1 MKKLYFAE
9 YFKLFLAIFQV
20 VFFKVFFFNK
30 IKICLDYLRILN
42 RETKVV
48 MKIWKLLNFCI
59 LNLCSRFK
67 KMHQFLAHHSKFKS
81 DTNPT
86 YQSVIC
92 YKNDSSTNNI
102 HSLSTVL
109 PTMKSVLTT
118 MKNCSTYNEI
128 GFNYC
133 EKLFYLQ

>member
-1 MKKLYFAE
+1 
-9 YFKLFLAIFQV
+9 
-20 VFFKVFFFNK
+20 
-30 IKICLDYLRILN
+30 
-42 RETKVV
+42 

-81 DTNPT
+81 DTNPAN
-86 YQSVIC
+86 QSVIF

-102 HSLSTVL
+102 HFLSTVL
-109 PTMKSVLTT
+109 PTMKYVLTAV
-118 MKNCSTYNEI
+118 KNCFTYDGTVLTAVKNCFTYNEI

-133 EKLFYLQ
+133 EKLFYLQWKTVLNTVDFETLSWFSSCLV